1 MEKKIKKLELIEK
14 ILIAGTVLVGIITII
29 DIFIPDP
36 ILLLDEAAL
45 TAITGLLTYIANLV
59 RRRVEELKKGEKSSI
74 GTKQIEEV
82 TAKVTETAKTVKKS
96 RNKQYKE
103 TIIINNS
110 NNIFNRMYSNTIIK
124 R

>member
-1 MEKKIKKLELIEK
+1 MEKKIKRLELIEK
-14 ILIAGTVLVGIITII
+14 ILIAGTVIVGIITVI

-59 RRRVEELKKGEKSSI
+59 RRRIEELKKGEESSI

-82 TAKVTETAKTVKKS
+82 TARVSDTAKTVKKS
-96 RNKQYKE
+96 RSK
-103 TIIINNS
+103 
-110 NNIFNRMYSNTIIK
+110 
-124 R
+124 

>member
-1 MEKKIKKLELIEK
+1 MEKKIKRLELIEK
-14 ILIAGTVLVGIITII
+14 ILIAGTVIVGIITVI

-59 RRRVEELKKGEKSSI
+59 RRRIEELKKGEESSI

-82 TAKVTETAKTVKKS
+82 TARVSDTAKTMKKS
-96 RNKQYKE
+96 RSK
-103 TIIINNS
+103 
-110 NNIFNRMYSNTIIK
+110 
-124 R
+124 